1 MIEIHHVNGTQ
12 LRSAYDQLYDQRP
25 IRHQDSFYQWVFKI
39 LRVEPG
45 NRYLDVACGQARLV
59 ELAAEQGMQAFG
71 TDYSFSALAASTN
84 HHPLFVANGE
94 YLPLQSGSIDRL
106 SNIGSLEHY
115 SDPLKGAREMAR
127 VLKPGGLACIFVPN
141 TFSIMA
147 TVLYAF
153 HTGEIIDDGQPI
165 QRYCTRRGWERL
177 LQENGFTILAVKKY
191 EREWPLNRKDFL
203 SYLRRPK
210 ELLHLSISPFVPLN
224 LANSFAFICKQN
236 EG

>member
-1 MIEIHHVNGTQ
+1 MIEIHHVNGSQ
-12 LRSAYDQLYDQRP
+12 LRNAYDELYIQRP
-25 IRHQDSFYQWVFKI
+25 IRHQDSFYRWVFKI
-39 LRVEPG
+39 LKVEPG
-45 NRYLDVACGQARLV
+45 QRYLDVACGQARLV
-59 ELAAEQGMQAFG
+59 ELAAARGLLAYG
-71 TDYSFSALAASTN
+71 TDYSFSALIASTN

-94 YLPLQSGSIDRL
+94 FLPLQSNSIDRL

-127 VLKPGGLACIFVPN
+127 VLKHGGLACIFVPN

-177 LQENGFTILAVKKY
+177 LEENGFCILDVKKY
-191 EREWPLNRKDFL
+191 EREWPLNRKDLL
-203 SYLRRPK
+203 SYLRHPK
-210 ELLHLSISPFVPLN
+210 EFIHLCLSPLVPLN
-224 LANSFAFICKQN
+224 LANSFAFICMRR
-236 EG
+236 